1 MLPKD
6 ATGTLAARIH
16 PDEGSV
22 TASVLEAVA
31 AALTHPA
38 DGTPMIIRVP
48 CTAGAPIDSDDP
60 FDRARMLVAGLWSP
74 SPPLYAHLLRSLR
87 ERWREVS
94 DLLREVPYGWLAMIL
109 MYASPGGSGPQPWQQ

>member
-1 MLPKD
+1 M
-6 ATGTLAARIH
+6 
-16 PDEGSV
+16 

-94 DLLREVPYGWLAMIL
+94 LAKGGALWLAG
-109 MYASPGGSGPQPWQQ
+109 YDPDVPASPGGSEPQPWQQ